1 MTDYT
6 ESSTDF
12 FTALCRRNAGRQ
24 FETYINIG
32 SKKELLY
39 LVLERIIVIDIGII
53 VKKTTE

>member
-1 MTDYT
+1 M
-6 ESSTDF
+6 DF

>member
-1 MTDYT
+1 M
-6 ESSTDF
+6 DF
-12 FTALCRRNAGRQ
+12 FTALCRRNVGRQ

>member
-1 MTDYT
+1 LTDYT

-24 FETYINIG
+24 FETYINKG